1 MSNVPI
7 VTGATA
13 WTDPSDNKTYILVF
27 HESLYYGTKL
37 NHSLINPN
45 QVRHNG
51 IDYWDNPFDKSRKV
65 GIDIDRGPIIPLRY
79 IGTKLIFSSRAP
91 TSRELSECEH
101 INMTSTH
108 QWNPESVLLASVSS
122 KPTIEPSSF
131 CVRISST
138 DRSVNPYCY
147 ASHDAFQYAS
157 HDSDSTILHDM
168 SPSLIELKEIATNV
182 MTPSSDVP
190 SRRSLVSKERHLTIT
205 PNDLAEIWCIGTSK
219 AKATLNATTQMATRS
234 AVLPISRRYR
244 ADKMYGVKRLSGKFS
259 TDTLWSDCK
268 SLHQNTHG
276 QIFSHKN
283 GFSVCYPLKQAN
295 GDSIGESL
303 LDLIHDFGVPEH
315 LTFDGATAQEGKNTK
330 FMKTIRKHQ
339 MKHKISGPRR
349 PNENPSESAIREIK
363 RRWYRVM
370 DKKCIPPRLWD
381 YVMVWVCETGNLT
394 VSSSKYANGRTP
406 VEIITGETPDISEYT
421 DFSIYDW
428 VTYRTNAGMGP
439 ISLGRWLGVSHKV
452 GQLISFW
459 ILTISG
465 HIISCTTVQRLTN
478 DEKITDE
485 WKKRTEDY
493 DEKITV
499 RLEAK
504 DTDLSEAMKKQPYW
518 NRLSLDEDD
527 EEFMREYRG
536 LIKENKPPNEGEQTP
551 DEPTPDSFDGY
562 LNMEV
567 GMPRGEDGE
576 IEHAIVKRRAI
587 DQLGQPIGVSN
598 DNPMLDTRQYDVEY
612 LDGTIETVTA
622 NLIAENILAQVD
634 ESGHRQLF
642 LDEIID
648 HKFVGTNKSKEAT
661 ARKRKRHTQKDWEFC
676 VIWKDGSTNWVGMS
690 DLKESYTIELAEYV
704 LNNNLDKEE
713 AFSWWLPYVLKKRK
727 SIIAKLKSASE

>member
-1 MSNVPI
+1 
-7 VTGATA
+7 
-13 WTDPSDNKTYILVF
+13 
-27 HESLYYGTKL
+27 
-37 NHSLINPN
+37 
-45 QVRHNG
+45 
-51 IDYWDNPFDKSRKV
+51 
-65 GIDIDRGPIIPLRY
+65 
-79 IGTKLIFSSRAP
+79 
-91 TSRELSECEH
+91 
-101 INMTSTH
+101 
-108 QWNPESVLLASVSS
+108 
-122 KPTIEPSSF
+122 
-131 CVRISST
+131 
-138 DRSVNPYCY
+138 
-147 ASHDAFQYAS
+147 
-157 HDSDSTILHDM
+157 
-168 SPSLIELKEIATNV
+168 
-182 MTPSSDVP
+182 
-190 SRRSLVSKERHLTIT
+190 
-205 PNDLAEIWCIGTSK
+205 
-219 AKATLNATTQMATRS
+219 
-234 AVLPISRRYR
+234 
-244 ADKMYGVKRLSGKFS
+244 
-259 TDTLWSDCK
+259 
-268 SLHQNTHG
+268 
-276 QIFSHKN
+276 
-283 GFSVCYPLKQAN
+283 
-295 GDSIGESL
+295 
-303 LDLIHDFGVPEH
+303 
-315 LTFDGATAQEGKNTK
+315 
-330 FMKTIRKHQ
+330 
-339 MKHKISGPRR
+339 
-349 PNENPSESAIREIK
+349 
-363 RRWYRVM
+363 M

-452 GQLISFW
+452 GQLMSFW

-587 DQLGQPIGVSN
+587 DQLGEPIGVSN
-598 DNPMLDTRQYDVEY
+598 ANPMLDTRQYDVEY

-634 ESGHRQLF
+634 ENGHRQLF

-648 HKFVGTNKSKEAT
+648 HKFVGKNRSEEIT
-661 ARKRKRHTQKDWEFC
+661 ARKRKRYTQNDWEFC
-676 VIWKDGSTNWVGMS
+676 VVWKDGSTNWVGMR

-727 SIIAKLKSASE
+727 SIIAKLKSKYWQRTHKYGIRVPKTVEEALEIDNEEGNTFWADAIEKEMKKIRPSFQLYRGNTKDLIGYQEITTHFIFDIKLGENFRRKARLVADGHKTETPRSVT